1 MKVAAVGVLC
11 QDSRVFKAMQHAGTP
26 CPYMGKVGVEAA
38 ASWQENK
45 EDRPDYK
52 EYKNK
57 FVSKCKKTRNEEGRK
72 KSKGT
77 CVKEFNNN

>member
-1 MKVAAVGVLC
+1 
-11 QDSRVFKAMQHAGTP
+11 
-26 CPYMGKVGVEAA
+26 MGKVGVEAA
-38 ASWQENK
+38 AGWQENK

-57 FVSKCKKTRNEEGRK
+57 FVGKCKRTRNEEGRK